1 MRWLAALFSL
11 LLLGAGCSQ
20 SVALGL
26 GSDTQSRSRMNQQTP
41 RCWAG
46 SGEETKNTDGAGRK
60 APPLPERF
68 ENAKVLR
75 TAVVLKLCV
84 DESGKVAKTLV
95 VTSSGNT
102 DVDSFYREAVAGWIF
117 KPAKRGGVV
126 VPSVF
131 TMAVNWNPR

>member
-1 MRWLAALFSL
+1 MRWLTVLYSL
-11 LLLGAGCSQ
+11 LLLSAGCSQ
-20 SVALGL
+20 AVALGFEI
-26 GSDTQSRSRMNQQTP
+26 DTQPRSQMNQQTP

-46 SGEETKNTDGAGRK
+46 SGVETKNTDGAGRK

-68 ENAKVLR
+68 ENAKVRR

-84 DESGKVAKTLV
+84 DASGKVARTVV

-102 DVDSFYREAVAGWIF
+102 DVDSFYRAAVAGWTF
-117 KPAKRGGVV
+117 KPATQDGVA

-131 TMAVNWNPR
+131 TIAVNWNPR